1 VSFLV
6 NTSGTPH
13 HSSDDDTRLPTF
25 FPSSTSLTLRAA
37 SRIITTE
44 YTSIRL
50 KLQVASTMSK
60 RTEWQSSAALCG
72 LPRPQVDLK
81 YPQSRPYI
89 LLCEIVLQDCD
100 LLLYYAFPHTLLL
113 TYMITCDILH
123 TSCGIALGGP
133 RQSGSTGFHRYI
145 AMLYK
150 TPCLSFRS
158 IFCRNSHPIFD
169 LLFATFYLLH
179 NLSPPRP

>member
-1 VSFLV
+1 MTTPDCQHSFPHRLVSHYALHQESLLL
-6 NTSGTPH
+6 NIHQSD
-13 HSSDDDTRLPTF
+13 SSFRLP
-25 FPSSTSLTLRAA
+25 LRCPN
-37 SRIITTE
+37 
-44 YTSIRL
+44 
-50 KLQVASTMSK
+50 V
-60 RTEWQSSAALCG
+60 QSGNPAPRSADFRARKWT
-72 LPRPQVDLK
+72 PNTPK
-81 YPQSRPYI
+81 SRPYI
-89 LLCEIVLQDCD
+89 LLCEIVLRDCD

-123 TSCGIALGGP
+123 TSCGIALCGP
-133 RQSGSTGFHRYI
+133 RQSGSTGFHRDI

-158 IFCRNSHPIFD
+158 IFCRNSHSIFD